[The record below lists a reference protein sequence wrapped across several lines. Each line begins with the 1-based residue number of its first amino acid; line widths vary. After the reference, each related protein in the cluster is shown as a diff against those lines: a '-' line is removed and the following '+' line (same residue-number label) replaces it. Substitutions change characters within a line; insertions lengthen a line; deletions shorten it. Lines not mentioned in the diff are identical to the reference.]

1 MKERLINRAVDLWQ
15 KYGYENVS
23 VNMISKTCGVTKGS
37 FYHHFSSKEEVID
50 SYIDIRVKNVLKE
63 IDQNASYAD
72 ILFSIIQKMTEPI
85 MELNEDLIFIVMR
98 QRNAGS
104 SENDYNDVFV
114 GSEIY
119 NEMKKYYLLGQKSGE
134 IRNDVSAEELLNA
147 CNSVFTGN
155 IIKWCLCKKSFD
167 LLEEDRK
174 IMELII
180 KR

>member
-1 MKERLINRAVDLWQ
+1 MFYNKCMKERLINRAVDLWQ

-85 MELNEDLIFIVMR
+85 MELNEDLIFIVFIKFFR
-98 QRNAGS
+98 TVVII
-104 SENDYNDVFV
+104 DIIIIIPVVIIFF
-114 GSEIY
+114 III
-119 NEMKKYYLLGQKSGE
+119 MKD
-134 IRNDVSAEELLNA
+134 RPVR
-147 CNSVFTGN
+147 VFT
-155 IIKWCLCKKSFD
+155 
-167 LLEEDRK
+167 DR
-174 IMELII
+174 
-180 KR
+180 